1 MQRLKIDFIFN
12 KLILLMIEFYQKYL
26 TIISFGS
33 CRYHPTCSS
42 YAKIQFENNTFI
54 KAFFYSTLRILK
66 CNPLFDGGFDY
77 PKSRCMSNDK
87 SQFKK
92 LKFKKIKVK
101 YWKVPV
107 NDKYCLILQH
117 NKKWDK

>member
-1 MQRLKIDFIFN
+1 MQKIKLGSVFN
-12 KLILLMIEFYQKYL
+12 KFILLLIGFYQKYL

-33 CRYHPTCSS
+33 CRYYPTCSS
-42 YAKIQFENNTFI
+42 YARVQFEHNNFF
-54 KAFFYSTLRILK
+54 KALFYSVIRILK
-66 CNPLFDGGFDY
+66 CNPLSDGGFDY
-77 PKSRCMSNDK
+77 PKTMCISKDRLQS
-87 SQFKK
+87 KK

-101 YWKVPV
+101 YWKVPL